1 LNTLSPFVA
10 EVVEEGIPT
19 AIEDGGLRHG
29 VPSRGITA
37 PTLRIIAG
45 FQSTFQTRPAGYGHG
60 TNPSIASV
68 GPRTPQLID
77 PKLLLF
83 DASKQTRATISWE
96 RCFRGARSAS

>member
-1 LNTLSPFVA
+1 LSPFLA

-29 VPSRGITA
+29 VLSRGTTA
-37 PTLRIIAG
+37 PTLKIIAS
-45 FQSTFQTRPAGYGHG
+45 FRSTFQMRPAGCGHG

-77 PKLLLF
+77 PKPPRSIRL
-83 DASKQTRATISWE
+83 KRATSLAPAL
-96 RCFRGARSAS
+96 RLGHLP